1 MTPAEKTR
9 LRAVEE
15 RAKRAEERL
24 RGAEDQIGMHWRRME
39 DMKNRADRQ
48 IAEIKK
54 DVVDMMI
61 VHGLEIA
68 AIVLIL
74 LCLLKLS

>member
-1 MTPAEKTR
+1 MTPAEEMR
-9 LRAVEE
+9 LRAVEK
-15 RAKRAEERL
+15 RAARAEERL
-24 RGAEDQIGMHWRRME
+24 RDVEDRTGMHWRRME
-39 DMKNRADRQ
+39 DMEDRTDRQ

-61 VHGLEIA
+61 VHGLEMA
-68 AIVLIL
+68 AIVFIL

>member
-1 MTPAEKTR
+1 MTPAEETR
-9 LRAVEE
+9 LRGVAE

-39 DMKNRADRQ
+39 DMENRADRQ

>member
-1 MTPAEKTR
+1 MTPAEETR

-15 RAKRAEERL
+15 RAKREERL

-39 DMKNRADRQ
+39 DMENRADRQ